1 MMPPLSITHGSWGTS
16 LKPRDLSELVR
27 FVYQSK
33 GDLRS
38 PYSAF
43 RSRSTLPCFMY
54 PGGIFIYTTSSRS
67 QCTKALTASIR
78 KVSSCLLIPTH
89 YEAGLALLQ
98 EAVLICLVYEYPHRA
113 EYSLAFRMYLVCFD
127 EGFHLLM
134 GLKVVPLRLLESVS
148 EGVRLKI
155 SI

>member
-1 MMPPLSITHGSWGTS
+1 MYEGVDCIHLDGLEVKLCCDCHEGPEGGAG
-16 LKPRDLSELVR
+16 KC
-27 FVYQSK
+27 
-33 GDLRS
+33 GRS
-38 PYSAF
+38 
-43 RSRSTLPCFMY
+43 C
-54 PGGIFIYTTSSRS
+54 
-67 QCTKALTASIR
+67 R

-113 EYSLAFRMYLVCFD
+113 EYSLAFRIYLVYFD
-127 EGFHLLM
+127 KGFHLLM